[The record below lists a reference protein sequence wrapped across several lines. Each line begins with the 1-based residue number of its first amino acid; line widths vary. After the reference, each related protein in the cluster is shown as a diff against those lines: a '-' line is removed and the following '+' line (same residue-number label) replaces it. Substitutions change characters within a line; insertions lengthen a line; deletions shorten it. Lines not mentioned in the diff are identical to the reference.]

1 MGKFSDILFTA
12 DFDHTLSGPDG
23 SVPQSNID
31 AIRYF
36 IAEGGRFCINSGRS
50 LELLRGKLEIVPVNA
65 PCICFNGAACYD
77 YATETLLYAVPLPDN
92 APELVQKLLNLGQ
105 DFGIEIQRLDGHY
118 SCRASGRDTFL
129 RQQGITPVAA
139 TQDLPL
145 PWIKLALCGTDRED
159 VLSGQATPAQ
169 DARMTQ
175 LRQQVLE
182 LCGDTCYVVRSLP
195 LLLEIGSRKS
205 DKGMAARRLA
215 DSLGRR
221 VLVCAGDAPNDL
233 QMLEN
238 ADIAFV
244 PSDAAAQMLTLPRVR
259 ITAPS
264 GEGCIAD
271 AIAQLEAISPER
283 R

>member
-1 MGKFSDILFTA
+1 MNLFLSLFSISLSAILAENFILVKFLGICPFMGVSKKFDTALGMGVAVIFVMGLASAATWAVNEYLLLPYDLEYMQTVVFIL
-12 DFDHTLSGPDG
+12 
-23 SVPQSNID
+23 V
-31 AIRYF
+31 
-36 IAEGGRFCINSGRS
+36 IA
-50 LELLRGKLEIVPVNA
+50 A
-65 PCICFNGAACYD
+65 
-77 YATETLLYAVPLPDN
+77 
-92 APELVQKLLNLGQ
+92 LVQKLLNLGQ

-145 PWIKLALCGTDRED
+145 PWLKLALCGTDRED

-244 PSDAAAQMLTLPRVR
+244 PSDAAAQMLTLPKVR